1 MATVAEEIKQTEIA
15 IPPTQRDYFTIAEFK
30 EVRKAL
36 PDHVLELIR
45 GEIVIN
51 KRSPH
56 DYFSIEDF
64 KVIAETLP
72 DHRLEL
78 INGELVMSPKPDK
91 RHQKHARRVNTLLG
105 LHTAEIVAIG
115 CEIDGGNAF
124 FEIPEELSLR
134 LANEAGGRPSDV
146 CSDASVCYRDYL
158 DTDRRPPALLVVEIL
173 SDSNRQNL
181 ERDLE
186 IKALIYAALEIPA
199 YWVVDRRDRSV
210 WAYTEPR
217 DGEYAAC
224 EQIKGDQFLPA
235 PGLEFLQITPAQIF
249 AE

>member
-1 MATVAEEIKQTEIA
+1 MATTVEEIKQMA
-15 IPPTQRDYFTIAEFK
+15 ARAAAGSGYFTIADFK
-30 EVRKAL
+30 EVAEAL
-36 PDHVLELIR
+36 PDLRLELIR

-51 KRSPH
+51 PACGR
-56 DYFSIEDF
+56 DYFTIDEF
-64 KVIAETLP
+64 KVVAEALP

-91 RHQKHARRVNTLLG
+91 RHQKHTRRVNTLLG
-105 LHTAEIVAIG
+105 LYAAQIVAMD
-115 CEIDGGNAF
+115 CEIDGGNAY
-124 FEIPEELSLR
+124 FEIPEELSLQ
-134 LANEAGGRPSDV
+134 LANEAGGRPTDV
-146 CSDASVCYRDYL
+146 CPDASVSYRDYL

-186 IKALIYAALEIPA
+186 IKALIYAALEIPT
-199 YWVVDRRDRSV
+199 YWIVDRRDQSV
-210 WAYTEPR
+210 WAHTEPR

-224 EQIKGDQFLPA
+224 EQIKGGQVLPA